1 MKWLTAASWAWD
13 CAAFSQIRE
22 LKRLALQSQQTKA
35 ELALQKNQ
43 QNAALDF

>member
-13 CAAFSQIRE
+13 CAAFSKIRE